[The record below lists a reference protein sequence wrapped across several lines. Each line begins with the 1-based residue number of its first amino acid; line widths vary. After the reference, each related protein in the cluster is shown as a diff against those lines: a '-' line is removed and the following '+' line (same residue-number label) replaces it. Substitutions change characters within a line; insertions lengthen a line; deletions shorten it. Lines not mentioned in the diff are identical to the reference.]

1 LQQLSGGRKARPYA
15 TGKIPDGNE
24 IAAQGAIMDTF
35 RVSFTLLAILVFLG
49 APLCSAQESD
59 TPSASQTVAPQG
71 YPVLLG
77 NQTLFTITQKVEG
90 YLPEDRANGMSERI
104 KRIADD
110 PGIPVTAV
118 KTVSFDIPLTIIS
131 AENNLLAAFSD
142 QDAGAVGLTKEEIA
156 AKYAEKLRIAVEA
169 YRKERSLRSILIG
182 TLYTVIATVALALIL
197 ILLQR
202 LYGKINATILSRLQG
217 RIRSVQIQ
225 SFELVRADHLKAG
238 LLGAVKFVR
247 FFILLLVVYTYVQ
260 LVLGFFPWTRP
271 FANEIL
277 DYVMAPVAAIAKAVA
292 ACAPDLLFIVI
303 LVIIAKYLLKMMK
316 FFFLEVEKGTVKL
329 SGFYPEWAKPT
340 YRILS
345 LLVVAFFAVVA
356 FPFIPGSSSSAFK
369 GISIFLGVLF
379 SIGSQ
384 SAISNIIAGLVL
396 TYRRVFR
403 VGDWVKIAE
412 FTGDVVEIRLQVTT
426 LLTIKNEEVVI
437 PNALIL
443 NNSVINYSARARDK
457 GLILHTGVTIGYD
470 APWRKVH
477 ELLLNAA
484 ERTSGL
490 LREPPPFVRQQS
502 LDDFYVAYEVNA
514 YTDNPQ
520 GMSSIYSELHENIQ
534 EAFNEGG
541 VEILSPHYTQIRDG
555 NKVTI
560 PESYLPKDYAPA
572 AFRIVQTG
580 GAKGKD
586 EQKEAEL

>member
-1 LQQLSGGRKARPYA
+1 MVRS
-15 TGKIPDGNE
+15 
-24 IAAQGAIMDTF
+24 
-35 RVSFTLLAILVFLG
+35 RVFFALLVFLVFLG
-49 APLCSAQESD
+49 APDCPAQEST
-59 TPSASQTVAPQG
+59 TPSESHTNAPQG
-71 YPVLLG
+71 YPVMLG
-77 NQTLFTITQKVEG
+77 NQILFTITQEVEG

-110 PGIPVTAV
+110 LSVPISAV
-118 KTVSFDIPLTIIS
+118 KTFSFDIPISVIS
-131 AENNLLAAFSD
+131 ARNILLAGFSA
-142 QDAGAVGLTKEEIA
+142 QDAGAVGLTKEELA
-156 AKYAEKLRIAVEA
+156 AKYAEKLRIAMEA
-169 YRKERSLRSILIG
+169 YRKERSLGSIISG
-182 TLYTVIATVALALIL
+182 TLYTVVATVALIL
-197 ILLQR
+197 ILVLLQR
-202 LYGKINATILSRLQG
+202 LYRKIDAAILTRVHP

-225 SFELVRADHLKAG
+225 SFELVRAEHLRAG
-238 LLGAVKFVR
+238 LLGAVKFIR
-247 FFILLLVVYTYVQ
+247 FFILLLVGYTYVQ

-271 FANEIL
+271 LANELL
-277 DYVMAPVAAIAKAVA
+277 DYVLVPLAAIAGAVA
-292 ACAPDLLFIVI
+292 TRVPDLIFIVI
-303 LVIIAKYLLKMMK
+303 LVIIARYLLKIMK

-340 YRILS
+340 YKILS

-379 SIGSQ
+379 SLGSQ

-403 VGDWVKIAE
+403 VGDRVKIAE
-412 FTGDVVEIRLQVTT
+412 FTGDVAEIRLQVTT

-437 PNALIL
+437 PNAVIL

-477 ELLLNAA
+477 ALLLSAA
-484 ERTSGL
+484 ERTPGL
-490 LREPPPFVRQQS
+490 LREPAPFVLQQS

-514 YTDNPQ
+514 YTDNAQ
-520 GMSSIYSELHENIQ
+520 EMARIYSELHENIQ

-572 AFRIVQTG
+572 GFRIVQTG
-580 GAKGKD
+580 GARGKD
-586 EQKEAEL
+586 EQKSQVRDRETANSIYR